1 MSVKFSPRALA
12 DLEAIREYLLPRSPQ
27 GAERVRI
34 AIAEAIDRCALDP
47 SIGIKTEEPD
57 VLRRP
62 LRKYRYTVFYRS
74 APSGDGIEIIRI
86 VHSARVKHLGRV
98 PDDEQ
103 LLPRR

>member
-12 DLEAIREYLLPRSPQ
+12 DLEAIRAYLLPRSPQ

-34 AIAEAIDRCALDP
+34 AIAETIDRCVLDP
-47 SIGIKTEEPD
+47 VLGSKTDEPG

-74 APSGDGIEIIRI
+74 GPSSDGIEIIRI
-86 VHSARVKHLGRV
+86 VHSARVKQLGRV
-98 PDDEQ
+98 PDDG
-103 LLPRR
+103 